1 MTSYNAAAELLER
14 GLARGG
20 ATKTAY
26 VDHREAVSYGEL
38 ARRVR
43 CCAAG
48 LRALGLVPEQRVLLV
63 LLDTIDFPVLF
74 LGSLFAGLVPVAVS
88 TLMTPAD
95 YSFFASD
102 SRAAAAVVSESL
114 LAKVQP
120 ALGAGVQLLVSGA
133 SDPPPPGAL
142 AVESLW
148 AQGAPEQREPAAT
161 SRDEVAFWLYSS
173 GSTGQPK
180 GVMHLHGSLAA
191 TAETYGA
198 QVLGIT
204 DEDVVFSAAKLFFA
218 YGLGNALTFPL
229 WAGATSVLLAER
241 PTVEAVVRTL
251 RRFQPTLFF
260 GVPTLYA
267 SLLAEAQHRP
277 EGASLALRRCVSAG
291 EALPRH
297 LGEHWQARVGVEVID
312 GLGSTEL
319 LHIFLSNRGGDVC
332 YGTTGTPVPGYRL
345 QLRDDHGAVIEGP
358 GEGALWVSGPS
369 SALAYWNQRER
380 SLQSFHGP
388 WTCTGDRY
396 QRDEGGRYVYCGR
409 NDDMLKVGGIWV
421 APFEVESALQ
431 AHPAVLE
438 AAVVAQADADELIK
452 PKAFVVLAGGAP
464 SSPELVAELRTFVK
478 ERLAPYKV
486 PRWVEVVAEL
496 PKTATG
502 KIQRFRLR

>member
-1 MTSYNAAAELLER
+1 MTSYNAAADLLGR
-14 GLARGG
+14 GLSRGG

-38 ARRVR
+38 SRRVR

-48 LRALGLVPEQRVLLV
+48 LRALGLAPEQRVLLV

-102 SRAAAAVVSESL
+102 SRAVAAVVSEPL

-120 ALGAGVQLLVSGA
+120 VLEPGVKVLVSGA
-133 SDPPPPGAL
+133 AVAPPGGL

-148 AQGAPEQREPAAT
+148 AEGAPEQPEPAPT

-191 TAETYGA
+191 TAETYGE

-204 DEDVVFSAAKLFFA
+204 PEDVVFSAAKLFFA

-251 RRFQPTLFF
+251 RRFHPTLFF

-277 EGASLALRRCVSAG
+277 EGASPALRRCVSAG

-297 LGEHWQARVGVEVID
+297 LGEHWQARVGVEVLD
-312 GLGSTEL
+312 GIGSTEL
-319 LHIFLSNRGGDVC
+319 LHIFLSNRGGDVR
-332 YGTTGTPVPGYRL
+332 YGTTGTPVPGYQL
-345 QLRDDHGAVIEGP
+345 QLRDEQGVVIEGP

-369 SALAYWNQRER
+369 SAIAYWNQRER

-396 QRDEGGRYVYCGR
+396 QREQDGRYVYCGR

-438 AAVVAQADADELIK
+438 AAVVAQADADDLIK
-452 PKAFVVLAGGAP
+452 PKAFVVLAGGA
-464 SSPELVAELRTFVK
+464 SGSAELVAELRGFVK

-486 PRWVEVVAEL
+486 PRWVEVVVEL

-502 KIQRFRLR
+502 KIQRYRLR